1 MWKRALFVSIIPI
14 AFSVC
19 SVWLLSNIIDFGTPL
34 LVVTCM
40 IFMCL
45 FMMMFSNVWEIVN
58 KRNAKFNILSIL
70 TAMDGLIMLISSL
83 MMWYKTIQLAEVQN
97 TILLYIAII
106 STVSFVILGT
116 VCIRLEKELE
126 NRSNKF
132 NNEEESEEM

>member
-1 MWKRALFVSIIPI
+1 MWKRALFVNIIPI

-34 LVVTCM
+34 LIVTCM
-40 IFMCL
+40 MFMCL

-70 TAMDGLIMLISSL
+70 TAMDGLIMITSSL
-83 MMWYKTIQLAEVQN
+83 MMWNKTIQLTEAQN
-97 TILLYIAII
+97 SILLYISII
-106 STVSFVILGT
+106 SMVSFFILGT
-116 VCIRLEKELE
+116 ICIRLEKDFKNL
-126 NRSNKF
+126 SNKF

>member
-1 MWKRALFVSIIPI
+1 MWKRALFVNIIPI

-70 TAMDGLIMLISSL
+70 TAMDGLIMITSSL
-83 MMWYKTIQLAEVQN
+83 MMWNKTIQLTEAQN
-97 TILLYIAII
+97 SILLYISII
-106 STVSFVILGT
+106 SMVSFFILGT
-116 VCIRLEKELE
+116 ICIRLEKDFKNL
-126 NRSNKF
+126 SNKF

>member
-1 MWKRALFVSIIPI
+1 MWKRTLFVSIIPI

-70 TAMDGLIMLISSL
+70 TAMDGLIMITSSL
-83 MMWYKTIQLAEVQN
+83 MMWNKTIQLTEAQN
-97 TILLYIAII
+97 SILLYISII
-106 STVSFVILGT
+106 SMVSFFILGT
-116 VCIRLEKELE
+116 ICIRLEKDLK
-126 NRSNKF
+126 NLSNKHY
-132 NNEEESEEM
+132 NEEESEEM